1 MIRALTLILCLQLTG
16 EAAAEAFAL
25 TVPGPVIGMA
35 ALFAILLATG
45 GPPPDLDRAGG
56 AFLDHLGLLFVP
68 AGVGVTLH
76 LSEAAAEWEAILA
89 AVLAGTLAAVV
100 ATALAFRALARL
112 TGAEAG
118 EEGGDG

>member
-1 MIRALTLILCLQLTG
+1 
-16 EAAAEAFAL
+16 
-25 TVPGPVIGMA
+25 MA
-35 ALFAILLATG
+35 ALFLILLATG
-45 GPPPDLDRAGG
+45 GPSPELERTGD

-89 AVLAGTLAAVV
+89 AIVAGTLTAIV

-112 TGAEAG
+112 TGSEAAEEAA
-118 EEGGDG
+118 DG